1 MAEMRAWGGLKTC
14 ISVISRGKKKKK
26 NPKLQQSHVRDVSSW
41 LRGSQKEERA
51 DLISACV
58 SEPVPP
64 ASLQEKRKI
73 RTEHHPH

>member
-1 MAEMRAWGGLKTC
+1 MY
-14 ISVISRGKKKKK
+14 ISNKQGGKKEKK
-26 NPKLQQSHVRDVSSW
+26 NPKLQQGHMRDVSSW

-58 SEPVPP
+58 SEPVLP